1 MTNEEETQK
10 LAEISRLREEI
21 ARHNH
26 QYFVLN
32 EPLISDAEYDEMFR
46 QLELW
51 EGFGQQHGH
60 FYKDSRW
67 VGAPPAEG
75 HTKVKHSSPL
85 LSLSKATTDAEVCAF
100 DDKARAPHNQADC
113 SYTAEPK
120 MDGLAVSI
128 RYEKGFLVQASTR
141 GDGEVGEDVTRAVS
155 NIHSIPRMLG
165 GPDVPEVLEV
175 RGEVYMPKRNFEL
188 INAHNV
194 KNGERI
200 YANPRNAAAGILRRL
215 DGNAAANGLLAFKS
229 YGVGE
234 AVPELILSTRHQV
247 MKMLQQHGLPI
258 SEYLVELTSKQLRDG
273 VYHKNL
279 LLKRDALPYEIDGVV
294 YTVNELL
301 LHEVLGSVSRAP
313 RWAIAFKFP
322 PTEAITELLGI
333 DVQVG
338 RTGVLTPV
346 ARLAPVTVGGVVVS
360 NATLHNADEIAA
372 KGLRVGDMVYVRRA
386 GDVIPEVVGPV
397 LGRRLIPLH
406 KFEMPKN
413 CPVCGSEVKRVNG
426 EAAHRCTGGIACQA
440 QLKRAVSHFASRAA
454 MDIQGLGDSLVEQ
467 AVDFG
472 LIHDVADIYTTT
484 YEQWMQLDRMGDA
497 SVRKVMSSILKSVK
511 TAKLDKMLY
520 GLGIPGIGSTAS
532 SLLVSH
538 FGTLKKIRAAT
549 FDELKEVQGVGDIAA
564 LSIIDFMHQPRNI
577 ATIERLIIIYGE
589 RLEEKEKAKDAPEY
603 EMKPLSGNTFV
614 ITGTL
619 KSMTREAMTEE
630 LRQLGATVSDSV
642 SKKTSWLVAGEKA
655 GSKLDKAE
663 KLGVKVISETQLIQ
677 LINGML

>member
-10 LAEISRLREEI
+10 LAETSRLREEI

-46 QLELW
+46 LLESW
-51 EGFGQQHGH
+51 DGFGPQHGH
-60 FYKDSRW
+60 YYTDTRW

-75 HTKVKHSSPL
+75 FAKVKHSSPL

-100 DDKARAPHNQADC
+100 DDKARARYDQPDC

-141 GDGEVGEDVTRAVS
+141 GDGDIGEDVTRAVS
-155 NIHSIPRMLG
+155 NIHSIPRTLG

-175 RGEVYMPKRNFEL
+175 RGEVYMPKRNFESV
-188 INAHNV
+188 NAHNV

-215 DGNAAANGLLAFKS
+215 DGNTAANGLLAFKS
-229 YGVGE
+229 YGVG
-234 AVPELILSTRHQV
+234 AVVPELALSTRYQV

-258 SEYLVELTSKQLRDG
+258 SEYLVELSSKQLRDG

-279 LLKRDALPYEIDGVV
+279 LLKRDSLPYEIDGVV

-301 LHEVLGSVSRAP
+301 LQEELGNISRAP
-313 RWAIAFKFP
+313 RWAVAYKFP
-322 PTEAITELLGI
+322 PTEAITTLLAI

-346 ARLAPVTVGGVVVS
+346 ARLEPVTVGGVVIS
-360 NATLHNADEIAA
+360 NATLHNADEIEA
-372 KGLRVGDMVYVRRA
+372 KDIRVGDKVHVRRA

-397 LGRRLIPLH
+397 LGRRLAPLN
-406 KFEMPKN
+406 KFEMPTK
-413 CPVCGSEVKRVNG
+413 CPVCGSEVLRVNG
-426 EAAHRCTGGIACQA
+426 EAAHRCTGGIACGA
-440 QLKRAVSHFASRAA
+440 QLKRTVSHFASRKA
-454 MDIQGLGDSLVEQ
+454 MDIQGLGDSLIEQ
-467 AVDFG
+467 AVDYG
-472 LIHDVADIYTTT
+472 LIRSVADIYTTL
-484 YEQWMQLDRMGDA
+484 YDQWMSLDRMGDA
-497 SVRKVMSSILKSVK
+497 SVRKLMASILKSAS
-511 TAKLDKMLY
+511 TAKLDKMIY

-532 SLLVSH
+532 TLLVSH

-564 LSIIDFMHQPRNI
+564 LNIIEFMRQPRNI
-577 ATIERLIIIYGE
+577 STIERLVNIFGVSWE
-589 RLEEKEKAKDAPEY
+589 AKEKVAPEF
-603 EMKPLSGNTFV
+603 EIKLLSGTNFV
-614 ITGTL
+614 ITGVL
-619 KSMTREAMTEE
+619 DSMSRDSLVEK
-630 LRQLGATVSDSV
+630 LQQLGAKVSDSV
-642 SKKTSWLVAGEKA
+642 SKKTNYLVAGEKA

-663 KLGVKVISETQLIQ
+663 KLGVKLLSEADVLEMIKDLI
-677 LINGML
+677 

>member
-1 MTNEEETQK
+1 
-10 LAEISRLREEI
+10 
-21 ARHNH
+21 
-26 QYFVLN
+26 
-32 EPLISDAEYDEMFR
+32 
-46 QLELW
+46 
-51 EGFGQQHGH
+51 
-60 FYKDSRW
+60 
-67 VGAPPAEG
+67 
-75 HTKVKHSSPL
+75 
-85 LSLSKATTDAEVCAF
+85 
-100 DDKARAPHNQADC
+100 
-113 SYTAEPK
+113 
-120 MDGLAVSI
+120 
-128 RYEKGFLVQASTR
+128 
-141 GDGEVGEDVTRAVS
+141 
-155 NIHSIPRMLG
+155 MLG

-215 DGNAAANGLLAFKS
+215 DGNTAANGLLAFKS
-229 YGVGE
+229 YGAGE
-234 AVPELILSTRHQV
+234 AVPELILSTRYQV